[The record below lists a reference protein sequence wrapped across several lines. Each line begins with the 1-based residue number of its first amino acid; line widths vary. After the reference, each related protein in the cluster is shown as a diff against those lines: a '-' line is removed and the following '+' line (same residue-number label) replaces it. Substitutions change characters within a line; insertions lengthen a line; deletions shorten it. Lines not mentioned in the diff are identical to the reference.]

1 MQSQLCHYIKII
13 LLALSLPALCL
24 AASPPQKN
32 SGDDRS
38 LKTVAKVSGEGRPR
52 IALVV
57 GNSNYVSSPLKNPTN
72 DARAMAI
79 SLRQLGFLVD
89 ERTNLN
95 YLELNKSIEAFGR
108 KLKSGGIGLFYYAGH
123 GMQVQ
128 GNNYLIPVDAQIED
142 ENEVR
147 FKAID
152 AGLVLAKM
160 EQARSDVNIVILDAC
175 RDNPFSRSFRS
186 ASRGLASMDAPSG
199 TFIAYATAPGKTAAD
214 GGRNGL
220 YTAELVKVL
229 ETPGLTLEQV
239 FKRTLK
245 AVREKSGNKQTP
257 WMASNLE
264 GEFYFVPPS
273 AASDP
278 KPLPLKSTP
287 TPPLAVQQPQPMQ
300 MPQPSTDKTTALDRA
315 ELDRLKAVL
324 AQAERDEARTMQLWE
339 ARAVTQ
345 QAVEESRTRTAQAK
359 AQVKVAEARMQQKLS
374 SLQRPTN
381 SHGAFIDPATGMEL
395 VAVPEG
401 CFTANGK
408 PVCIDAFSIGKFEV
422 TQGQWK
428 KVMGS
433 NPSRFNSCGDN
444 CPVEWVSWNDAQQ
457 FIQRL
462 NQQSGTKYRL
472 PTEAEWEYACLAGPP
487 HEFCGSNDINAV
499 ACHEGNS
506 GGQPHPVGQKQA
518 NAWGLHDMSGNVWE
532 WVLDWYGEDYPTGT
546 KNPIGPSVGT
556 GRVAR
561 GGSWFTSRPDRV
573 RASSRDKFSSNYSN
587 YFLGFRLAAPAQEA
601 SLK

>member
-1 MQSQLCHYIKII
+1 MMKSSALFLAIII
-13 LLALSLPALCL
+13 LLLPAICF
-24 AASPPQKN
+24 AVPPSPKN
-32 SGDDRS
+32 STDERS
-38 LKTVAKVSGEGRPR
+38 LKAVTKLSSEGRPR

-57 GNSNYVSSPLKNPTN
+57 GNSSYVSSPLKNPVN
-72 DARAMAI
+72 DARAMAT
-79 SLRQLGFLVD
+79 SLRRLGFTVD

-95 YLELNKSIEAFGR
+95 YLELNKSIEAFGK

-160 EQARSDVNIVILDAC
+160 EQAKSDVNIVILDAC

-186 ASRGLASMDAPSG
+186 ASHGLASMDAPSG

-214 GGRNGL
+214 GGGRNGL

-229 ETPGLTLEQV
+229 ESPGLTLEQV

-245 AVREKSGNKQTP
+245 AVREKSGNRQTP

-264 GEFYFVPPS
+264 GEFYFVSPS

-278 KPLPLKSTP
+278 KPPSLQP
-287 TPPLAVQQPQPMQ
+287 TSPQVAQQPQPVQ
-300 MPQPSTDKTTALDRA
+300 APKPSAGVFTD
-315 ELDRLKAVL
+315 
-324 AQAERDEARTMQLWE
+324 
-339 ARAVTQ
+339 
-345 QAVEESRTRTAQAK
+345 
-359 AQVKVAEARMQQKLS
+359 
-374 SLQRPTN
+374 PT
-381 SHGAFIDPATGMEL
+381 TGMAF
-395 VAVPEG
+395 VAVSEG

-408 PVCIDAFSIGKFEV
+408 PVCVNAFNIGTFEV

-428 KVMGS
+428 MVMGS
-433 NPSRFNSCGDN
+433 NPSRFSGCGDN

-487 HEFCGSNDINAV
+487 HEYCGSNDINAV
-499 ACHEGNS
+499 AWHEGNS
-506 GGQPHPVGQKQA
+506 GAQPHPVGQKQA
-518 NAWGLHDMSGNVWE
+518 NAWGIYDMSGNVWE
-532 WVLDWYGEDYPTGT
+532 WVQDWYGEDYPTGT

>member
-1 MQSQLCHYIKII
+1 MRYRPFTIV
-13 LLALSLPALCL
+13 LLLLSLVATVGV
-24 AASPPQKN
+24 AAPPSPKN
-32 SGDDRS
+32 SGDERS
-38 LKTVAKVSGEGRPR
+38 LKAVTKLSGDGRPR

-57 GNSNYVSSPLKNPTN
+57 GNSSYVSSPLKNPAN
-72 DARAMAI
+72 DARTMTI
-79 SLRQLGFLVD
+79 SLRRLGFVVD
-89 ERTNLN
+89 ERTNLT
-95 YLELNKSIEAFGR
+95 YQELNKSIEAFGR

-186 ASRGLASMDAPSG
+186 ASRGLASMDAPGG

-214 GGRNGL
+214 GGSRNGL

-245 AVREKSGNKQTP
+245 AVREKSGNRQTP

-264 GEFYFVPPS
+264 GEFYFVPS
-273 AASDP
+273 VVVSDP
-278 KPLPLKSTP
+278 KPPSLQPA
-287 TPPLAVQQPQPMQ
+287 PPQVAQQPQPVSVSKAGADQ
-300 MPQPSTDKTTALDRA
+300 ATALDKA
-315 ELDRLKAVL
+315 ELDRLKVAL
-324 AQAERDEARTMQLWE
+324 AQAERDEARTVQLWE

-345 QAVEESRTRTAQAK
+345 QAVEESRVRTAQAK
-359 AQVKVAEARMQQKLS
+359 AQVRVAEARLQQKQAS
-374 SLQRPTN
+374 FQGAITSP
-381 SHGAFIDPATGMEL
+381 GAFTDPTTGMEFIA
-395 VAVPEG
+395 VAEG

-408 PVCIDAFSIGKFEV
+408 PVCVDAFNIGKFEV
-422 TQGQWK
+422 TQRQWK
-428 KVMGS
+428 KVMGN
-433 NPSRFNSCGDN
+433 NPSRFSSCGDS
-444 CPVEWVSWNDAQQ
+444 CPVENVSWHDAQQ
-457 FIQRL
+457 FIQKL
-462 NQQSGTKYRL
+462 NALSSANYRL
-472 PTEAEWEYACLAGPP
+472 PTEAEWEYACHAGPP
-487 HEFCGSNDINAV
+487 HEYCGSNDINAV
-499 ACHEGNS
+499 AWYEDNS
-506 GGQPHPVGQKQA
+506 GAQPHPVGQKHA
-518 NAWGLHDMSGNVWE
+518 NAWGVHDMSGNVWE
-532 WVLDWYGEDYPTGT
+532 WVQDWYGDDYPTST

-573 RASSRDKFSSNYSN
+573 RAPSRDKFSSNYCN
-587 YFLGFRLAAPAQEA
+587 YFLGFRLVSSVQGA
-601 SLK
+601 SFK